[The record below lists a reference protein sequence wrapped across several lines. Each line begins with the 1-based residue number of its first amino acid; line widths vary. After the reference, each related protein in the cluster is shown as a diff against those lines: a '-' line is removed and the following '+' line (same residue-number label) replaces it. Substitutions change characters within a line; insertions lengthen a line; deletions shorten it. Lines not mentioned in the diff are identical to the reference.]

1 MYLKQIKKY
10 LFFYDKEGKNPNFCI
25 VGNNSDLVEE
35 KKVTSDFIN
44 KSIQKNNFK
53 HFDISIKSGRNIANI
68 IQIFLQIFDNVAF
81 SYK

>member
-1 MYLKQIKKY
+1 M
-10 LFFYDKEGKNPNFCI
+10 
-25 VGNNSDLVEE
+25 
-35 KKVTSDFIN
+35 TSDIVN

-53 HFDISIKSGRNIANI
+53 HFDISIKTGINIANI